1 MMKIEQLHVQ
11 IPATTANVGSGF
23 DALGI
28 ALTLYNDIY
37 FSVQPD
43 KSEITVEI
51 EGLGKDEITTVFEEN
66 MVGQAMLAVAE
77 KAGCNLPG
85 GVLTLVNRIPPAR
98 GLGSSSAAL
107 AGGIVLG
114 DALTGAGLSREEMLG
129 LAARMEGHP
138 DNVAPA
144 LYGGMCASIMMDDR
158 TITNSLPLDDDLSFV
173 VVSPE
178 VEVSTHEARQVLPQ
192 VIDYKSAVFNVSRVS
207 FLITSLLMKR
217 YEGLAMGLED
227 KLHVP
232 YRIKLIPG
240 GEAVLVAAREAGAVG
255 ATISG
260 SGSTLIA
267 FVTDDGKAVMTAM
280 VQAFEA
286 QGIASSAYVLK
297 CCHTGAALV

>member
-255 ATISG
+255 APISG

>member
-240 GEAVLVAAREAGAVG
+240 GEAVLAAAREAGAVG

>member
-158 TITNSLPLDDDLSFV
+158 TITNSLPLDDDLFFV

-255 ATISG
+255 AAISG